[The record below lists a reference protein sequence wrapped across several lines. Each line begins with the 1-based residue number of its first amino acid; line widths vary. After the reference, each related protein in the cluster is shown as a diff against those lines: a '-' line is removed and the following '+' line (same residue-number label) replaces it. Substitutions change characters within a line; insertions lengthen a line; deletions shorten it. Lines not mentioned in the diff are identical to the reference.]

1 MNEGRDGLTES
12 QRDAGPEPGSPFRGP
27 IPQPEFL
34 GHRLFYGPQ
43 GLRAGWSLLLFATLV
58 FLLMQGFGLLVGP
71 YVRIG
76 ADGTLPPLAS
86 LLMEL
91 AQFAPVLLAT
101 AILAVFEGRP
111 LTFYGF
117 QGRARGRR
125 FLAGLGC
132 GFAAISVL
140 VLLLRQLGYLVL
152 DGRAIAAGPALRYAV
167 VWGGIFLLVGLTEE
181 MMFRGYAQF
190 TMTRGVGFWWG
201 AVLIASAFGLMH
213 SLNGGES
220 PLGLVA
226 VGAVGLVFCLSLW
239 YTGSLWW
246 AVGFHAAWDW
256 GESYFYGTAD
266 SGLVAQGHLLR
277 EHPVGAALWSG
288 GTTGP
293 EGSVLI
299 FALLAVIAVL
309 MVLWWGRRGEK
320 PFAGRAWRPS
330 SGDKAGPV

>member
-1 MNEGRDGLTES
+1 MNDVRDDSAEN
-12 QRDAGPEPGSPFRGP
+12 QRGP
-27 IPQPEFL
+27 GAEPESPL
-34 GHRLFYGPQ
+34 RAPMTRPEISGLPLLYGPQ
-43 GLRAGWSLLLFATLV
+43 GLRAGWSLLVFALLV
-58 FLLMQGFGLLVGP
+58 YLLLQGFGLMIGR

-76 ADGTLPPLAS
+76 DDGTLPPLSA

-91 AQFAPVLLAT
+91 AQFVPVVVATALLA
-101 AILAVFEGRP
+101 AFEGRS
-111 LTFYGF
+111 LTFYGL

-132 GFAAISVL
+132 GFAAITVL
-140 VLLLRQLGYLVL
+140 VLVLRQLGYLVL
-152 DGRAIAAGPALRYAV
+152 AGRAIGGGPALRSAV
-167 VWGGIFLLVGLTEE
+167 VWGGMFLLVGLTEE

-190 TMTRGVGFWWG
+190 TLTRGLGFWWG
-201 AVLIASAFGLMH
+201 AVLIAVAFGLMH
-213 SLNGGES
+213 SINGGET

-288 GTTGP
+288 GATGP
-293 EGSVLI
+293 EGSVLV
-299 FALLAVIAVL
+299 FPLLAVIVVL
-309 MVLWWGRRGEK
+309 MVVWWGKRGEK
-320 PFAGRAWRPS
+320 PFAGMAS
-330 SGDKAGPV
+330 SGAKARSF

>member
-1 MNEGRDGLTES
+1 MNDVRDGSAET
-12 QRDAGPEPGSPFRGP
+12 QRGASPEPESPLRAP
-27 IPQPEFL
+27 MRRPEIPGL
-34 GHRLFYGPQ
+34 RLLYGPQ
-43 GLRAGWSLLLFATLV
+43 GLRAGWSLLTFAMLV
-58 FLLMQGFGLLVGP
+58 YLLLQVFGLMIGR
-71 YVRIG
+71 YVHIG
-76 ADGTLPPLAS
+76 GDGTLPPISA

-91 AQFAPVLLAT
+91 TQFVPVVVAT
-101 AILAVFEGRP
+101 AILAMFEGRS

-132 GFAAISVL
+132 GFAAISLL
-140 VLLLRQLGYLVL
+140 VMVLRQLGYLVL
-152 DGRAIAAGPALRYAV
+152 EGRAIGGGPALRDAV
-167 VWGGIFLLVGLTEE
+167 VWGGVFLLVGLTEE

-190 TMTRGVGFWWG
+190 TLTRGLGFWWG
-201 AVLIASAFGLMH
+201 AVLIAIAFGLMH
-213 SLNGGES
+213 SINGGET

-277 EHPVGAALWSG
+277 EHPVGAPLWSG
-288 GTTGP
+288 GATGP
-293 EGSVLI
+293 EGSVLV
-299 FALLAVIAVL
+299 FPLLVVIAVL
-309 MVLWWGRRGEK
+309 MVVWWGRRGER
-320 PFAGRAWRPS
+320 PFAGAGWR
-330 SGDKAGPV
+330 GRQK

>member
-1 MNEGRDGLTES
+1 MKR
-12 QRDAGPEPGSPFRGP
+12 PEIPG
-27 IPQPEFL
+27 
-34 GHRLFYGPQ
+34 HWLFYGPQ
-43 GLRAGWSLLLFATLV
+43 GLRAGWSLLVFATLV
-58 FLLMQGFGLLVGP
+58 YLLMLGFGLLIGP
-71 YVRIG
+71 YARLG
-76 ADGTLPPLAS
+76 EDGTLSSTAG
-86 LLMEL
+86 LLLEL
-91 AQFAPVLLAT
+91 VQFVPVALVT
-101 AILAVFEGRP
+101 AILAVLEGRP

-117 QGRARGRR
+117 QGRARGKR

-140 VLLLRQLGYLVL
+140 VVLLWQLGYLVFE
-152 DGRAIAAGPALRYAV
+152 RPAIAAGPALRDAV

-201 AVLIASAFGLMH
+201 AGLIAVAFGLMH
-213 SLNGGES
+213 SINEGES

-226 VGAVGLVFCLSLW
+226 VAAVGLVFCLSLW

-266 SGLVAQGHLLR
+266 SGMVAQGHLLK

-288 GTTGP
+288 GSTGP
-293 EGSVLI
+293 EGSVLV

-309 MVLWWGRRGEK
+309 MVLWWGKRSQK
-320 PFAGRAWRPS
+320 PFAGRAWGPS
-330 SGDKAGPV
+330 SRDKAGPY